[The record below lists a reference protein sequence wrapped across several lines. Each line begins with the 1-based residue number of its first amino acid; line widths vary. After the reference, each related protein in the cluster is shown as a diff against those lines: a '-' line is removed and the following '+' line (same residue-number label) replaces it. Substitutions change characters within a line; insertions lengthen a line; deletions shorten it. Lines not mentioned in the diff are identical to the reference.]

1 MHDDIE
7 GFLKKHLNASFV
19 GKQIYYYESVTSTM
33 EIAKRLARETAV
45 EGTIIIADKQTEGK
59 GRLSR
64 IWLSPENN
72 LAISIV
78 LRPTLKTMLKLIMVA
93 SVAVVRAIKEVTGI
107 DAQIKWPNDVMIKGK
122 KVCGILIENELKGDK
137 PNFSLIGIGININ
150 LNPSIFPEIA
160 SLATS
165 LSYETGHEIPRTEL
179 ARALLLELEKL
190 YLQAQDSD
198 LVYEEWQRNMETLGK
213 VIRVKSGDSVEQGK
227 AETVTKNGNLVLRHS
242 DGSTSEI
249 VAGDVTS
256 LKD

>member
-7 GFLKKHLNASFV
+7 SFLKKHLNTSFV

-33 EIAKRLARETAV
+33 EIAKRLAREAAV
-45 EGTIIIADKQTEGK
+45 EGTIIIADKQTAGK

-64 IWLSPENN
+64 IWLSPANN

-78 LRPTLKTMLKLIMVA
+78 LRPTLMTMLKLIMVA
-93 SVAVVRAIKEVTGI
+93 SVAAVRAIKEVTDI

-122 KVCGILIENELKGDK
+122 KVCGILIENEFKGDK
-137 PNFSLIGIGININ
+137 PNFSIIGIGMNIN

-165 LSYETGHEIPRTEL
+165 LLYETGHEIPRTEL
-179 ARALLLELEKL
+179 VRVLLLELEKL
-190 YLQAQDSD
+190 YLQAQDGDS
-198 LVYEEWQRNMETLGK
+198 VYEEWQRNMETLGK
-213 VIRVKSGDSVEQGK
+213 VIRVQSGDTVEQGK
-227 AETVTKNGNLVLRHS
+227 AEAVTKNGNLVLRHS
-242 DGSTSEI
+242 DGSISEI
-249 VAGDVTS
+249 VAGDVTI